1 MTKFCPNCGYKQ
13 HDDDNKFCSQ
23 CGYEFPDFIVN
34 EQSDSIDNKN
44 NELDPVINNNDES
57 STIDNNN
64 DEFSTLSNENE
75 ESTTKND
82 EGIKIILKNETSEN
96 KNNASNSSKTENS
109 GAGSSNTRTKVKT
122 APPKSNDFLSNLTF
136 NRCFAAF
143 AILLIL
149 LVIIGMIGEA
159 TQTEPYSDKGLSS
172 FLEESNSGTYM
183 DGYGNID
190 SLEDFMDYSD
200 SQKDDSD
207 YLSYDD

>member
-1 MTKFCPNCGYKQ
+1 MTKFCPNCGYEQ
-13 HDDDNKFCSQ
+13 HNDDNRFCSQ

-44 NELDPVINNNDES
+44 NELDSVINNNDES

-82 EGIKIILKNETSEN
+82 DGIKIILKNETSEN
-96 KNNASNSSKTENS
+96 KNNDSINSKTKNSGVASSNSKS
-109 GAGSSNTRTKVKT
+109 KVKT
-122 APPKSNDFLSNLTF
+122 VTPKSNDFLSNLTF

-143 AILLIL
+143 AILIIIL
-149 LVIIGMIGEA
+149 AVIGMISEA

-172 FLEESNSGTYM
+172 FLEESNSGTYV

-190 SLEDFMDYSD
+190 SLEDFLDYSD
-200 SQKDDSD
+200 NQKDDSD
-207 YLSYDD
+207 YDYLS